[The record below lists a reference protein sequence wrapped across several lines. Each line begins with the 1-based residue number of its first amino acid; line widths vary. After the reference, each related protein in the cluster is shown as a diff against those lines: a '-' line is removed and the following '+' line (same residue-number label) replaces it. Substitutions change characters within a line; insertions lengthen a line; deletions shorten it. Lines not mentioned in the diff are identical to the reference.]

1 MNNKILLI
9 VTGSISAYKAP
20 SIANALRAEGNE
32 VKVVLTNSALKFIT
46 KLSFSAQG
54 FETYTDE
61 DDWNSERVLHID
73 LQQWADKVIIA
84 PCSAN
89 TLAKI
94 ANGLANNLAT
104 NILRAQNK
112 NKPLFISLAMN
123 TNMYNN
129 EITIKHK
136 LTVKEYF
143 NVLFIEPETKML
155 ACGDVGIGA
164 LPNIKEIVLK
174 IKEN

>member
-1 MNNKILLI
+1 M
-9 VTGSISAYKAP
+9 
-20 SIANALRAEGNE
+20 
-32 VKVVLTNSALKFIT
+32 VLTNSALKFIT

-61 DDWNSERVLHID
+61 DDWNSDRVLHID
-73 LQQWADKVIIA
+73 LQQWADKVLIA

-94 ANGLANNLAT
+94 ANGLADNLAT
-104 NILRAQNK
+104 NIIRAQNE

-123 TNMYNN
+123 SDMYNN
-129 EITIKHK
+129 KITKKHI
-136 LTVKEYF
+136 LTIKEYF
-143 NVLFIEPETKML
+143 IVSFIEPQTKML
-155 ACGDVGIGA
+155 ACGDIGIGA
-164 LPNIKEIVLK
+164 LPNVKEIVLK